1 MNLGED
7 QRIYNWISFW
17 QVLKTVISKGLS
29 KTREQQLSS
38 IAFPPLGI
46 KDLHLPSNEVAE
58 IMVEEI
64 MHFAEE
70 QTGKKLDVYI
80 VISLDNTDVY
90 EVSYWIFLARGL
102 RKAYGIISQYYPW
115 DSSYS
120 PCTIMSETI
129 KR

>member
-1 MNLGED
+1 MA
-7 QRIYNWISFW
+7 
-17 QVLKTVISKGLS
+17 ISKGLS

-80 VISLDNTDVY
+80 VISLDNIDVY
-90 EVSYWIFLARGL
+90 EVSLLNIPCKGSKENIW
-102 RKAYGIISQYYPW
+102 YYQSVLPMRLKLL
-115 DSSYS
+115 SLHYY
-120 PCTIMSETI
+120 E
-129 KR
+129 